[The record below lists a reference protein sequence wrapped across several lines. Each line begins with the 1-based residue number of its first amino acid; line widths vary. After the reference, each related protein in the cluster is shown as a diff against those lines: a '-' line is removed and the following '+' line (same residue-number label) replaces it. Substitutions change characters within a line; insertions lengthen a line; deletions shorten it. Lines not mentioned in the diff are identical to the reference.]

1 MTEKTKTPK
10 APKTAKTSKGVQ
22 IFSTRSFS
30 GAVKRTFLVETEVP
44 ENKPLLVRTPSHHI
58 LCIDRS
64 GSMYSDMEELKSM
77 VLKLLTLNEFNDSTL
92 KVSLI
97 SYSSQGD
104 CKLHFKGVT
113 VGDIM
118 RTGSHYQN
126 EIKSLRATAM
136 TCISQS
142 LVLAETIIDD
152 NEITCISLHTDGF
165 ANDAS
170 PTAES
175 RAIQSAIQKL
185 KVHPRVFA
193 NTIAYRSYCDYNL
206 LAGIANELSGSC
218 IQAKGLTQVYE
229 ALHGTTEKLR
239 GGVAPALSL
248 PLKGAKY
255 MVFVSNSAR
264 KVLGSETDG
273 VIQGLSESDDKTV
286 YRFYESNLDA
296 PAKVEDWT
304 LPAIFAY
311 ARARLGEGKVNESKY
326 ALMAT
331 QDAARIKG
339 HSRALVSSDIAE
351 YAESLELAVFD
362 GKLNKPSGTFGMGAT
377 GPSLLAVMAILD
389 RYNGTVEVNREFL
402 AAGYK
407 RQGLRKVPGTREKDG
422 TVVLPLVE
430 SKYRNSDGWADVQS
444 FDLSRSSA
452 NINML
457 VTALIDLYNI
467 GEETRIEEIAGVNLK
482 DLKSYNNYTIVGDG
496 TLNVNALLLRTS
508 DKRVFKALSDIGA
521 VEGTYKPGNP
531 FTLDLSEMSLVDY
544 EADFKAI
551 TPDDVRDLAR
561 ATVRKKILDGAKKGT
576 SESLTAE
583 QIAEL
588 KKVYLTSA
596 LNFSPPT
603 MNEFAD
609 LEHAKS
615 IGKVDTR
622 LSYKIEIGIPEL
634 TSMSKLKS
642 GNDFLQRRFATAGVE
657 KPTLDLFTKSAW
669 VEKPIGP
676 KLKLE
681 AVDDI
686 SFPVYKEAIT
696 QLQGATEETIQEKS
710 KENNEYVENIYEK
723 IRSLV
728 FYIGATGLVPDSLN
742 ATAMSGEQLMTKY
755 PEAKLSKAEL
765 ADGTF
770 FVLPNGLVITVYVES
785 KPFSVT

>member
-1 MTEKTKTPK
+1 MTEKTKTSK
-10 APKTAKTSKGVQ
+10 APKTASNGVQ

-30 GAVKRTFLVETEVP
+30 GAAKRTFLVETEVP
-44 ENKPLLVRTPSHHI
+44 ENKPMLVRTPSHHI
-58 LCIDRS
+58 LCVDRS

-77 VLKLLTLNEFNDSTL
+77 VLKLLTLNEFNDATL

-97 SYSSQGD
+97 SYSSSGD

-170 PTAES
+170 PSSES
-175 RAIQSAIQKL
+175 RAIQGAIQKL
-185 KVHPRVFA
+185 KTHPRMFA

-206 LAGIANELSGSC
+206 LSGIANDLSGSC
-218 IQAKGLTQVYE
+218 IQAKSLHQVYD

-248 PLKGAKY
+248 PLNGAKY
-255 MVFVSNSAR
+255 MVFASTSAR
-264 KVLGSETDG
+264 KVLGFEADG
-273 VIQGLSESDDKTV
+273 VVQGLSESDDKTV

-296 PAKVEDWT
+296 PSKVEAWT
-304 LPAIFAY
+304 LPAVFAY

-331 QDAARIKG
+331 QDAARIKA
-339 HSRALVSSDIAE
+339 HSRALVSADIAE

-362 GKLNKPSGTFGMGAT
+362 GKLNKPSGTFGMGTT
-377 GPSLLAVMAILD
+377 GPSLLAVMSILN
-389 RYNGTVEVNREFL
+389 RYDGTVEVNREFL

-407 RQGLRKVPGTREKDG
+407 RRGLRKVPGTREKDG

-430 SKYRNSDGWADVQS
+430 SKYRNSDGWASVQG
-444 FDLSRSSA
+444 FELSRSSA

-457 VTALIDLYNI
+457 VTAPIDLYKI
-467 GEETRIEEIAGVNLK
+467 GETTRIEAVAGVDLQK
-482 DLKSYNNYTIVGDG
+482 LKSYNNYTLVGDG
-496 TLNVNALLLRTS
+496 NLNVNALLLRTS

-521 VEGTYKPGNP
+521 VEGTYVPGRP
-531 FTLDLSEMSLVDY
+531 FTLALNEMSLVDY
-544 EADFKAI
+544 ETDFQAI

-588 KKVYLTSA
+588 KKVHLTSS

-603 MNEFAD
+603 MNELAD
-609 LEHAKS
+609 LAQAKS
-615 IGKVDTR
+615 VGKVDTR
-622 LSYKIEIGIPEL
+622 LSYNIEIGIPEL

-686 SFPVYKEAIT
+686 SFPVYKEAIA
-696 QLQGATEETIQEKS
+696 QLQGATEEIIQAKS
-710 KENNEYVENIYEK
+710 KENNEYVESIYEK

-728 FYIGATGLVPDSLN
+728 FYIGATGLIPDSLN
-742 ATAMSGEQLMTKY
+742 ATAMSGEQLMTKF
-755 PEAKLSKAEL
+755 PNAKLSKSEL

-785 KPFSVT
+785 VDFSVN